1 MAARKAVAASS
12 SGPYSLRMA
21 SPWTDPQWQESAY
34 SWIAT
39 GLDRLGIK
47 QTAQIEQPHVRV
59 WSTVMRVPTDAGAV
73 WFKAN
78 MDVLRH
84 EAAVAEILSRRVPA
98 LVPPLLASDRESGWM
113 LLADAGEQLRQ
124 IISREE
130 SLERWKDVLRDY
142 ATIQL
147 ALMDDVDE
155 LLAAGAPDLRM
166 ATLPEKYEQLVKEI
180 DAEQRFKDAVSY
192 VQELSDQLSAFGI
205 PETIQHDD
213 LHDGQVF
220 VRDGRYL
227 VMDWGDACIS
237 HPFFTLAVTLNGQ
250 IAWGLDDEENSI
262 DIVPFRDAYLE
273 PFAARYDVD
282 LVAAVEI
289 ALRLGWASRA
299 VNGHVP
305 GEDDSGARLRMFLD
319 GRA

>member
-1 MAARKAVAASS
+1 MWSRRRGKD
-12 SGPYSLRMA
+12 PYSLGMA
-21 SPWTDPQWQESAY
+21 RQWTDPAWQESAHT
-34 SWIAT
+34 WIAAE
-39 GLDRLGIK
+39 LDRLGIK
-47 QTAQIEQPHVRV
+47 PTGEIEQPHVRV
-59 WSTVMRVPTDAGAV
+59 WSTVMRVPTDAGDI

-84 EAAVAEILSRRVPA
+84 EAAMAEIMSRRVPE

-113 LLADAGEQLRQ
+113 LLADAGEQLRR
-124 IISREE
+124 IIPREE

-155 LLAAGAPDLRM
+155 LLAAGAPDLRLV
-166 ATLPEKYEQLVKEI
+166 TLPEKYERLVKEI
-180 DAEQRFKDAVSY
+180 DAEQRFKDAVPL
-192 VQELSDQLSAFGI
+192 VAELADQLAGFGI
-205 PETIQHDD
+205 AETIQHDD

-220 VRDGRYL
+220 VRDDRYL

-250 IAWGLDDEENSI
+250 IAWGLDDEENSV
-262 DIVPFRDAYLE
+262 DIAPFRDAYLE

-282 LVAAVEI
+282 LVAAVEL

-305 GEDDSGARLRMFLD
+305 GEDDSGARLRFFLD